1 MNTRKR
7 SAQIALSLRRTSERI
22 RKMSNSKEKNNMR
35 KQRSK
40 SKSNIRENSVVR
52 SKSNVSK
59 SKSKTRGNSVKN
71 TKIKVSNIN
80 MIPKSK
86 TKSKIN
92 NLLINFHDSDNDNY
106 QTESEDE
113 EYNYL
118 SDRKTNYWESEE
130 TSSKMPKLSN
140 SKYIE
145 AVLKNKVPPKKPISE
160 VESDLEKEE
169 EVDLKFR
176 PNKSKS
182 KSRVKAKSSKRNQDS
197 ENEEE
202 NLAIEIPF
210 LPCREKEQETIYNYV
225 KKGLDTSGSYT
236 GLYISGM
243 PGTGKTAC
251 VTTIINKLRR
261 ESKLKIVQGFKVLE
275 LNGMKITN
283 PNSVFKQIYD
293 NIFDDGR
300 STSMKKCMSLLDNFF
315 KNRRD
320 FNCKTELKDIN
331 NSHIILIIDEID
343 CLINKKQLLLYNIFN
358 WTTYPQSKLIII
370 SISNTLDLP
379 EKLMPKISSRMGNNR
394 LCFKPYQRDE
404 LVKILSVKIDSFELF
419 SEDAVKLSA
428 MKVAAVNGD
437 LRRILQICRRAKEI
451 FYSTSQGKYQ
461 KIDKIHIL
469 KATEELFDSK
479 VQKAIANLQ
488 IYEKFVLCAI
498 LHQMKLDLSNKVSVE
513 LVYNRFQYFFQ
524 QYYRISCPITFQ
536 EYMLMVYNLVKM
548 QIIVFTDSCSTNFI
562 NNFLSIKFYADE
574 FTIAVNKDAKFSE
587 LISDLA

>member
-7 SAQIALSLRRTSERI
+7 SAQGDLTLRSSERI
-22 RKMSNSKEKNNMR
+22 RKMTNSKEKKLLRQPRSKSQSKSRVNSALNS
-35 KQRSK
+35 KSKITSLNLIPKSK
-40 SKSNIRENSVVR
+40 SKSR
-52 SKSNVSK
+52 SK
-59 SKSKTRGNSVKN
+59 
-71 TKIKVSNIN
+71 
-80 MIPKSK
+80 
-86 TKSKIN
+86 
-92 NLLINFHDSDNDNY
+92 NLLIDFHESDEDY
-106 QTESEDE
+106 QNESDDE
-113 EYNYL
+113 EYNHSSVNKSFDL
-118 SDRKTNYWESEE
+118 ESESLE
-130 TSSKMPKLSN
+130 TTSKLSKIN
-140 SKYIE
+140 KKKYIDS
-145 AVLKNKVPPKKPISE
+145 VLKNKVKPKRTISE
-160 VESDLEKEE
+160 VESDLEEE
-169 EVDLKFR
+169 VVDLKFR

-182 KSRVKAKSSKRNQDS
+182 KPRVRTKSSKRNQVTD
-197 ENEEE
+197 NEEDD
-202 NLAIEIPF
+202 LPSEIPF

-225 KKGLDTSGSYT
+225 KKGLETSGSYT

-261 ESKLKIVQGFKVLE
+261 ESKQKLVPCFKVLE

-320 FNCKTELKDIN
+320 FNCKTELRDIN

-451 FYSTSQGKYQ
+451 FDSTSHGRNE

-498 LHQMKLDLSNKVSVE
+498 LHQMKLDLNNKVSVE
-513 LVYNRFQYFFQ
+513 LVYNRFQYFYQ
-524 QYYRISCPITFQ
+524 QYYRINCPITFQ
-536 EYMLMVYNLVKM
+536 EYMLMIYNLVKM
-548 QIIVFTDSCSTNFI
+548 QMIIFSDNCSTNFI
-562 NNFLSIKFYADE
+562 NNFLTIKFYADE